1 MTKKKFLLFFVA
13 LLILVGIIWIDSARK
28 NRDAEFF
35 SDQQLFPD
43 FFDVL
48 SAQKIQVFRDG
59 LGVTLEHTENKCII
73 NQNER
78 MVADNAVVQE
88 ILQSVVEIR
97 QTDLVSQNAASFE
110 QFSVD
115 ENTGILV
122 RLFRGNGE
130 TITAFYVGNTGPIAE
145 TSYIRFEGGNEVY
158 LVKPSVRSAV
168 YKMSINDFRDK
179 NVVVFDPNA
188 TTRVQFGTLVLN
200 NVEGVWKVEGVSDDK
215 QDLDAVREAV
225 VRLSLFVAADFGDDP
240 NRSYG
245 LDAPL
250 KIVTLSF
257 AEKEDIVLT
266 FGREGQE
273 IYASRNDTDTVFF
286 VSQAGYDDVIDLQMS
301 DFLLK

>member
-1 MTKKKFLLFFVA
+1 M
-13 LLILVGIIWIDSARK
+13 
-28 NRDAEFF
+28 
-35 SDQQLFPD
+35 
-43 FFDVL
+43 
-48 SAQKIQVFRDG
+48 
-59 LGVTLEHTENKCII
+59 TLEHTENKWII

-145 TSYIRFEGGNEVY
+145 TSFIRFEGGNEVY

-168 YKMSINDFRDK
+168 CTMGINDFRHK
-179 NVVVFDPNA
+179 NVVVLVPNA

-225 VRLSLFVAADFGDDP
+225 VRLSLLLQRILVMIQTA
-240 NRSYG
+240 
-245 LDAPL
+245 
-250 KIVTLSF
+250 VM
-257 AEKEDIVLT
+257 VL
-266 FGREGQE
+266 
-273 IYASRNDTDTVFF
+273 
-286 VSQAGYDDVIDLQMS
+286 M
-301 DFLLK
+301 LL